1 MVGRGHPRER
11 EVLHR
16 RRPRSA
22 RELEAHL
29 FTDDVTT
36 PAPGHANVRF
46 LHAAVG
52 TEAVDVTFGG
62 SPLSFTDA
70 AFATPTNYQAVAA
83 GKYDVT
89 LTDGSGAD
97 LVGSQSIE
105 FSPGVT
111 YTVAAIGGGGTP
123 LRLLPV
129 VDARG
134 VVVSPLGAL
143 STGAGGTAPR
153 PHPGPGLFLP
163 LVVGGGVLITAA
175 VAIVGARRRMRVD
188 IA

>member
-1 MVGRGHPRER
+1 
-11 EVLHR
+11 
-16 RRPRSA
+16 
-22 RELEAHL
+22 
-29 FTDDVTT
+29 
-36 PAPGHANVRF
+36 VRF

-52 TEAVDVTFGG
+52 TSAVDVTFGG

-70 AFATPTNYQAVAA
+70 TFATPTNYQAVAA

-89 LTDGSGAD
+89 LTDGSGND

-105 FSPGVT
+105 FITGIN

-134 VVVSPLGAL
+134 VIVSPVGAL

-153 PHPGPGLFLP
+153 PHPGPGLLLP
-163 LVVGGGVLITAA
+163 VIAGVLLITA
-175 VAIVGARRRMRVD
+175 VAIVGARRRLRVD
-188 IA
+188 TA